1 MHANIILYAHTL
13 HILCVGNNIMSAY
26 FGQKVHEYDGNRKIR
41 VLFRILASVPPLL
54 GASVVSDLGRITN
67 FTGILYYCVQV
78 YSCMCTYSL

>member
-1 MHANIILYAHTL
+1 M
-13 HILCVGNNIMSAY
+13 LCIGAVFIQFMLIFFIHYTYIGNNIMSAY

-67 FTGILYYCVQV
+67 FTGI
-78 YSCMCTYSL
+78 YSTCI